1 MLKKVWV
8 ETADEKTCLHVI
20 RHGNENLIGYDE
32 KLETRIVESPLT
44 PEKVFNIYS
53 FHQNGSGPPA
63 NIQ

>member
-32 KLETRIVESPLT
+32 KLETRIIENPLT
-44 PEKVFNIYS
+44 PEKEFNI
-53 FHQNGSGPPA
+53 
-63 NIQ
+63 